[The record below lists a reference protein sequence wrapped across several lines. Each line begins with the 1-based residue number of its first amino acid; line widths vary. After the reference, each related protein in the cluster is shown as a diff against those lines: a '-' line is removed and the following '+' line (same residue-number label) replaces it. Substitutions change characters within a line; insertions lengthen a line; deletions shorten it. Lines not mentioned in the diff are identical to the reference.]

1 MPHDYIGNL
10 FLSKLLLQKRYL
22 QPRDNKNFEETRIFS
37 YENNRKKLA
46 LFHLVGKHIL
56 KKAFGIHQ
64 VVRLSG
70 KRRCRLILS
79 RPEHA
84 VENCK
89 EVDFSSVQNAL
100 CSKKCPQMKMDPTH
114 LWFWWNH
121 FLKILICRN

>member
-1 MPHDYIGNL
+1 MPHDYTGNL
-10 FLSKLLLQKRYL
+10 LLSELLLQKRYL

-56 KKAFGIHQ
+56 KKAFGSHQ
-64 VVRLSG
+64 AVRLPG
-70 KRRCRLILS
+70 RRRCRLILS

-89 EVDFSSVQNAL
+89 QVDFRSVQNTL
-100 CSKKCPQMKMDPTH
+100 CSKKCAQMKWIPRIYDSGGIT
-114 LWFWWNH
+114 F
-121 FLKILICRN
+121 